1 MKPHLSASGLLAG
14 ALASRAALGAAA
26 PVTPAQIAAVIADPK
41 LGELSPAALTEAM
54 RPIARLKDAQK
65 ADYQWTLSARAPRPG
80 CKWVLA
86 TFEPD
91 SKSAKPE
98 AKDRW
103 RLVSLQVGLV
113 PVGGDEGTLA
123 AALVEPITAR
133 LGKARREGKGWA
145 WRLDG
150 QRELYLLRGKETDP
164 TSDPPVDVRVV
175 ALEVQSIS
183 R

>member
-1 MKPHLSASGLLAG
+1 MKLPLSTAASL
-14 ALASRAALGAAA
+14 ALAMTAAPARAAA
-26 PVTPAQIAAVIADPK
+26 PVTPAQIAAVVADPK
-41 LGELSPAALTEAM
+41 LGELSPAALTEVL

-65 ADYQWTLSARAPRPG
+65 VDYQWTLAARAPRPG
-80 CKWVLA
+80 CRWVMA

-91 SKSAKPE
+91 TSGKPA
-98 AKDRW
+98 AKDAW

-123 AALVEPITAR
+123 AALERAITAR
-133 LGKARREGKGWA
+133 LGKARREGKGWV
-145 WRLDG
+145 WRLGG

-175 ALEVQSIS
+175 SLEVQSIS